1 MLRSALVSER
11 EREIGR
17 EGGGGG
23 EGGSAGEWERGRRTA
38 GVRPGEQEHRGARG
52 GDAVQQETLMERVR
66 GSFGRLL
73 GPLSEVRVDV
83 YRGQGAGFRVQDLSQ
98 GLRKR

>member
-11 EREIGR
+11 ERGGGR
-17 EGGGGG
+17 ERDRGG
-23 EGGSAGEWERGRRTA
+23 EGWRGGEWERERRKV
-38 GVRPGEQEHRGARG
+38 GVGPGEQEHRAARG
-52 GDAVQQETLMERVR
+52 GDVVQQETLMERVR

-83 YRGQGAGFRVQDLSQ
+83 CLG
-98 GLRKR
+98 